1 MSLPENTRSCFPVR
15 PVPRRNFL
23 QDAINDSHSLL
34 NGSNQNQMGTNA
46 AIGVVM
52 PTTPNSSLH
61 HQQQNHLNEQLLHH
75 TNATSNNLSAANQH
89 TLHHNLMQNNIL
101 RRANI
106 SPDFTASEA
115 ASLLSMRVPDG
126 APQQVTIPN
135 NLLQHTLSSAAVGS
149 NNTNN
154 LINSLNVEE
163 RLNQIQDCIRI
174 TASLI
179 NSIHSDKVSHFGNV
193 YYLFIIIRL
202 MYRTNENECVKVL
215 LVCLFFPSEL
225 SHEFRIGIK

>member
-15 PVPRRNFL
+15 PIPRRNFL

-34 NGSNQNQMGTNA
+34 NGSNQNQIGTNA

-75 TNATSNNLSAANQH
+75 TNTTTNNLGAANQH
-89 TLHHNLMQNNIL
+89 TLHHSLMQNNIL

-106 SPDFTASEA
+106 SPDFTASDA

-135 NLLQHTLSSAAVGS
+135 NLLHHTLSSAATNSS
-149 NNTNN
+149 NTTN

-179 NSIHSDKVSHFGNV
+179 NSIHSDKVSH
-193 YYLFIIIRL
+193 LSLIIFI
-202 MYRTNENECVKVL
+202 VL
-215 LVCLFFPSEL
+215 
-225 SHEFRIGIK
+225 